1 MLKHTF
7 RKKRTENRPK
17 LLLLQLTL
25 KLLTSIHT
33 FVVHIYWL
41 KSRTWDRF
49 YLISKKYLCFLPLL
63 FHQHTKLT
71 YRKTMMADSNISSGC
86 NKQSWIGSFTINLL
100 LKHQEKEIHSNKK
113 SLPPTDSLPK
123 YPKWPG
129 MDHTKAMSLKPN
141 TSFPHLWQRPNCLS
155 HYLLLP
161 SVCISRSGQSREM
174 LALRSRHADRG
185 FEYFNHILNY

>member
-25 KLLTSIHT
+25 KLLTSIHI

-41 KSRTWDRF
+41 KNRTWDRF
-49 YLISKKYLCFLPLL
+49 YLILKSTYVFCLFSFINIQNWHIGKPWWQTVIFQVGVTNSLELDPLL
-63 FHQHTKLT
+63 LIYYWSTKRKRYIQTRRAFHPL
-71 YRKTMMADSNISSGC
+71 
-86 NKQSWIGSFTINLL
+86 
-100 LKHQEKEIHSNKK
+100 IHF
-113 SLPPTDSLPK
+113 
-123 YPKWPG
+123 
-129 MDHTKAMSLKPN
+129 PN
-141 TSFPHLWQRPNCLS
+141 TQNGQAWTTPKPWAWNPIQVFHICGRDPTAWAITCCSPVFALA
-155 HYLLLP
+155 
-161 SVCISRSGQSREM
+161 VQSREM